1 MKLTAYAPAISQS
14 VSLNASPATSA
25 LREKHA
31 QIARQKLEAQKQAL
45 TTLKQHTESRKD
57 EAKALAK
64 KRVDQLK
71 ERLKMLEQMPSLD
84 PAKKARLIAQLT
96 KELKSAVKAYGAA
109 GGSSAEI
116 GTGASAP
123 SPTSPAPQ
131 ASETPTTTTE
141 DTASDS
147 GESEP
152 RDPAQTTPYDTAASR
167 QTDDRTSREAEEDAA
182 FARDVRDMM
191 RKIKAQLDKAKAVSN
206 RDNTSE
212 DIKDAEDALRALDD
226 EIGAI
231 ESSAA
236 ATGLT
241 SGLMLSLSI

>member
-1 MKLTAYAPAISQS
+1 MKLTAYAPAA
-14 VSLNASPATSA
+14 SLNASPNASPAASA

-31 QIARQKLEAQKQAL
+31 QIARQKFEAQKQAL

-109 GGSSAEI
+109 GGASAEI
-116 GTGASAP
+116 GTGAT
-123 SPTSPAPQ
+123 SPTPQ
-131 ASETPTTTTE
+131 ASETPATTTGDTE
-141 DTASDS
+141 DTASDG
-147 GESEP
+147 GENEP
-152 RDPAQTTPYDTAASR
+152 RDPARTTAYDSAASR
-167 QTDDRTSREAEEDAA
+167 QTDERKSLKAEEDAA

-191 RKIKAQLDKAKAVSN
+191 RKIKAQLDKAKAEAT
-206 RDNTSE
+206 RDNASE
-212 DIKDAEDALRALDD
+212 DIKDAEAALSALD
-226 EIGAI
+226 EELGAI

-241 SGLMLSLSI
+241 SGLMLSLSV

>member
-1 MKLTAYAPAISQS
+1 MKLTAYAPAASQS
-14 VSLNASPATSA
+14 VSLNASPAASA

-45 TTLKQHTESRKD
+45 TNLKQHTESRKD

-84 PAKKARLIAQLT
+84 PAKKGRLIAQLT
-96 KELKSAVKAYGAA
+96 KELKSAVKAYGTA
-109 GGSSAEI
+109 GGASAEI
-116 GTGASAP
+116 GTGAT
-123 SPTSPAPQ
+123 SPTPQ
-131 ASETPTTTTE
+131 ASETPAATTE
-141 DTASDS
+141 DTTSDG

-167 QTDDRTSREAEEDAA
+167 QTDERTSREAEEDAA

-191 RKIKAQLDKAKAVSN
+191 RKIKAQLDKAKAESN
-206 RDNTSE
+206 RDTTSE
-212 DIKDAEDALRALDD
+212 DIKDAESALRALDD
-226 EIGAI
+226 ELGAI